1 MNFSKIKIFFMLA
14 AIILAFSATAQDVN
28 QAADV
33 FNQGNQAVKDNNYQ
47 LAIDK
52 YQEAMEMAAQF
63 GPEGEQIVAGA
74 KTQIPALYYKIG
86 VTDYKNKDI
95 DKAIIEFE
103 KAIESANEYNDP
115 ETAAKA
121 TDIIP
126 KLYYS
131 QGNSYYNDDK
141 YTEAL
146 ESFGKSAKLAPDYSR
161 AYWGMALVYNKMDD
175 TKKMKESFGQ
185 ALELA
190 ETQGDTEMAQKVRS
204 NASKLLQ
211 SEGAKKLQ
219 AQDWSGAL
227 MCLNATTEFEPD
239 NAETYYYIALANNGL
254 KKYDEAIA
262 AADNG
267 LEVAANENADFKAKF
282 YYEKG
287 NALKALGNNNAACE
301 AYNNAKYGQF
311 VQTAEYELNTVL
323 KCN

>member
-1 MNFSKIKIFFMLA
+1 MNFSKIKSFFMLA
-14 AIILAFSATAQDVN
+14 AVIVAFSATAQDVN
-28 QAADV
+28 QAADI

-52 YQEAMEMAAQF
+52 YQQAMDMAAQL
-63 GPEGEQIVAGA
+63 GPDGEQIVAGA
-74 KTQIPALYYKIG
+74 KTQIPSLYYKIG
-86 VTDYKNKDI
+86 IADYKGKEI
-95 DKAIIEFE
+95 DKAIGEFE
-103 KAIESANEYNDP
+103 KAIESANEFNDP

-131 QGNSYYNDDK
+131 QGTSYYSAEK
-141 YTEAL
+141 YNEAL
-146 ESFGKSAKLAPDYSR
+146 ESFDKSAKLAPDYSR
-161 AYWGMALVYNKMDD
+161 AYWGMALVYNKTDD
-175 TKKMKESFGQ
+175 TEKMKESFSK
-185 ALELA
+185 ALVLA
-190 ETQGDTEMAQKVRS
+190 EAEGDTEMAQKIRT

-219 AQDWSGAL
+219 AKDWPAAL

-254 KKYDEAIA
+254 KKYDDAIA
-262 AADNG
+262 ATDKG
-267 LEVAANENADFKAKF
+267 LEVAAGENADFKAKF

-287 NALKALGNNNAACE
+287 NALKAQGNNDAACE

-311 VQTAEYELNTVL
+311 AQNAEYEINTVL

>member
-1 MNFSKIKIFFMLA
+1 MNFKKIKSFFMLA
-14 AIILAFSATAQDVN
+14 AIMLAFSATGQDVN
-28 QAADV
+28 QAADI
-33 FNQGNQAVKDNNYQ
+33 FNQGNQGVKDNNYQ

-52 YQEAMEMAAQF
+52 YQEAMDMASQL

-74 KTQIPALYYKIG
+74 KSQIPSLYYKIG
-86 VTDYKNKDI
+86 IADYKDKNI
-95 DKAIIEFE
+95 DKAVGEFE
-103 KAIESANEYNDP
+103 KAIEYATQYNDP

-131 QGNSYYNDDK
+131 QGNSFYSDEKYN
-141 YTEAL
+141 EAL
-146 ESFGKSAKLAPDYSR
+146 ESFGKSAELAPDYSR
-161 AYWGMALVYNKMDD
+161 AYWGMALVYNKIDD
-175 TKKMKESFGQ
+175 TEKMKESFAK

-190 ETQGDTEMAQKVRS
+190 EGEGDADMAKKVRA

-219 AQDWSGAL
+219 AQDWPAAL
-227 MCLNATTEFEPD
+227 MCLNATTEFEPE
-239 NAETYYYIALANNGL
+239 NAEAYYYIALANNGL

-262 AADNG
+262 AADKG
-267 LEVAANENADFKAKF
+267 LEVAASESADFKAKF

-287 NALKALGNNNAACE
+287 NALKAQGNNDAACD
-301 AYNNAKYGQF
+301 AYQNAKHGQF
-311 VQTAEYELNTVL
+311 VQNADYEIKTVL

>member
-1 MNFSKIKIFFMLA
+1 MNFSKIKSFFMLA
-14 AIILAFSATAQDVN
+14 TMMLAFAATAQDVN
-28 QAADV
+28 QAADI

-47 LAIDK
+47 MAIDK
-52 YQEAMEMAAQF
+52 YQQAMDMAAQF

-74 KTQIPALYYKIG
+74 KTQIPSLYYKIG
-86 VTDYKNKDI
+86 VDDYKDKNI
-95 DKAIIEFE
+95 DKAIEEFE
-103 KAIESANEYNDP
+103 KAIEYANEYNDP

-131 QGNSYYNDDK
+131 QGNSYYSDDK

-146 ESFGKSAKLAPDYSR
+146 ESFGKSAELAPDYSR
-161 AYWGMALVYNKMDD
+161 AYWGMALVYNKTDD
-175 TKKMKESFGQ
+175 TKKMKESFGK

-190 ETQGDTEMAQKVRS
+190 EAEGDTDMAQKVRT

-219 AQDWSGAL
+219 AQDWDGAL

-262 AADNG
+262 AADKG
-267 LEVAANENADFKAKF
+267 LEVAASETADFKAKF

-287 NALKALGNNNAACE
+287 NALKAQGNNNAACE
-301 AYNNAKYGQF
+301 AFNNAKYGQF
-311 VQTAEYELNTVL
+311 AQNAEYELKTVL
-323 KCN
+323 KCD